1 MSQITRDIMNA
12 PLAEMVEK
20 LGKGIADAQYELDR
34 NSIRLAHLMAGFRE
48 DQNGE
53 LVQDDSALVTLQEGQ
68 PKVSLI
74 SLGFAP
80 TFYQFSE
87 TYLEMKMSF
96 SMSESKEIG
105 VSASVGVQAMV
116 VSASVSAS
124 YSQKY
129 QYSAEG
135 SSSIRTKLVSVP
147 SPSVFEQRLKQ
158 LAESDQ
164 G

>member
-1 MSQITRDIMNA
+1 MSNITRDIMNA

-20 LGKGIADAQYELDR
+20 LGMGVADAQYELDQ
-34 NSIRLAHLMAGFRE
+34 NAIKLAQLMAGFKE
-48 DQNGE
+48 NQNGE
-53 LVQDDSALVTLQEGQ
+53 LVKDDSTLVTIQEGQ

-105 VSASVGVQAMV
+105 GSVTGKVRAFMF
-116 VSASVSAS
+116 SASVSAS
-124 YSQKY
+124 FAQKY

-147 SPSVFEQRLKQ
+147 SPAVFEERLKQ
-158 LAESDQ
+158 LVEDNE
-164 G
+164 